1 MMTLRGQKEAPWP
14 GSELFSI
21 DTYPLL
27 IYGSRKI
34 FPNWNILSL
43 EDFEGRMNAAIER
56 NAFLES
62 ELDEKVGGKNR
73 HFLNVFDPG
82 ELEDGGSEV
91 ERRDPGPE
99 VWVESPQPSSGEML
113 LFCFQ
118 FFKSWSQL
126 PIGEMLLFC
135 VFSLFILVLQS
146 EDEEP
151 DNDRQM
157 EELQQDSNKKV
168 TLHFINLNMG

>member
-1 MMTLRGQKEAPWP
+1 MSQINELETELAEIKGIKDKLHRFCQPKIDTLSSLAFKNVSWSLLLVGMCESWSSRMMTLRGQKEAPWP

-62 ELDEKVGGKNR
+62 ELDEKVGGKKDV
-73 HFLNVFDPG
+73 HF
-82 ELEDGGSEV
+82 
-91 ERRDPGPE
+91 
-99 VWVESPQPSSGEML
+99 
-113 LFCFQ
+113 
-118 FFKSWSQL
+118 
-126 PIGEMLLFC
+126 
-135 VFSLFILVLQS
+135 
-146 EDEEP
+146 
-151 DNDRQM
+151 
-157 EELQQDSNKKV
+157 
-168 TLHFINLNMG
+168 

>member
-1 MMTLRGQKEAPWP
+1 MSWRLSWQRSRGSRTSCTGSTNQKLKFHFIFLGLEKCFFIILVGMCESWSSRMMTLRGQKEAPWP

-62 ELDEKVGGKNR
+62 ELDEKVGGKKMSFSKR
-73 HFLNVFDPG
+73 TWPRRTWRWRCRGWKTRPG
-82 ELEDGGSEV
+82 TWGLS
-91 ERRDPGPE
+91 
-99 VWVESPQPSSGEML
+99 WKSSTL
-113 LFCFQ
+113 KWWDVSIFFQ
-118 FFKSWSQL
+118 FFKS
-126 PIGEMLLFC
+126 
-135 VFSLFILVLQS
+135 
-146 EDEEP
+146 
-151 DNDRQM
+151 
-157 EELQQDSNKKV
+157 
-168 TLHFINLNMG
+168 